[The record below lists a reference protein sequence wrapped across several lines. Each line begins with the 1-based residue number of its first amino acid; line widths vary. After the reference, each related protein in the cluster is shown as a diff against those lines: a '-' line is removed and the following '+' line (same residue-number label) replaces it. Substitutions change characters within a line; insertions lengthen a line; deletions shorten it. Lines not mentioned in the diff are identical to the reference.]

1 MTLNLI
7 ETLKTSIYNPK
18 HTKNTK
24 IHFQHFKRFNFFKN
38 PYFSKITSSLKSTFF
53 ADVHG
58 PPLAGL
64 KF

>member
-1 MTLNLI
+1 MRLDLI

-24 IHFQHFKRFNFFKN
+24 IHFINSKRKKREIIIFQNFEFE
-38 PYFSKITSSLKSTFF
+38 KSAFF
-53 ADVHG
+53 DDFHG
-58 PPLAGL
+58 PPWAGL

>member
-24 IHFQHFKRFNFFKN
+24 IHFELLNSKNENTYFHFSSSFK
-38 PYFSKITSSLKSTFF
+38 SEFF
-53 ADVHG
+53 ADFHG
-58 PPLAGL
+58 PPLAGP
-64 KF
+64 KI